1 MLSFN
6 SDHRTGDQPAGISVL
21 QIEIIQGYR
30 RKEASLVSHRAEG
43 NVVGVQRGQKLRLP
57 RLPVLA
63 ESLQF
68 LLTFSGK
75 QFTVQRIADYGHRHA
90 VCGDPQPV

>member
-30 RKEASLVSHRAEG
+30 RKEASLVSH
-43 NVVGVQRGQKLRLP
+43 
-57 RLPVLA
+57 
-63 ESLQF
+63 
-68 LLTFSGK
+68 
-75 QFTVQRIADYGHRHA
+75 TVRKGM
-90 VCGDPQPV
+90 